1 MAGVGHLSTFASVD
15 DSSIAQ
21 LLGGESGDGAGEWAF
36 GEAVP
41 GEDVLVE
48 WAGSCAVDTHD
59 YQKLYVHVPEG
70 TVPVAPIQL
79 DWADSGSFTA
89 AFPAELAPW
98 LPAYMV
104 ALADPVTLLPDQDG
118 A

>member
-21 LLGGESGDGAGEWAF
+21 LLGGGGGGGVDEWGYHGAAGPGDE
-36 GEAVP
+36 
-41 GEDVLVE
+41 VLVE

-70 TVPVAPIQL
+70 TLPVAPIQL
-79 DWADSGSFTA
+79 D
-89 AFPAELAPW
+89 
-98 LPAYMV
+98 
-104 ALADPVTLLPDQDG
+104 
-118 A
+118 